1 MAGLQNDYLNTNS
14 FHISKATAC
23 ETWIWASKKYMRP
36 EHHTEIGRVVRL
48 SIIQPVE
55 ICCSLTF

>member
-1 MAGLQNDYLNTNS
+1 MIILIQTAFTFQ
-14 FHISKATAC
+14 KQTAC
-23 ETWIWASKKYMRP
+23 ETWIWASKMYMRP
-36 EHHTEIGRVVRL
+36 EHHTEIARVVRL